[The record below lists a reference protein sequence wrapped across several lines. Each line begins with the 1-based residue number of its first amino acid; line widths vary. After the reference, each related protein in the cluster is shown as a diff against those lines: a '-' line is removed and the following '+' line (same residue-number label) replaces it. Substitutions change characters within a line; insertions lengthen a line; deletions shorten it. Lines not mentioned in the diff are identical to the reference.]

1 MTPTAIF
8 LRFVRPYL
16 RRLAVSLVLTI
27 LITLIA
33 LLPPLI
39 IKVIVDECIG
49 EGKWQWFPLAILAGF
64 TIPVLR
70 AGVAFLNRYMLIG
83 ISQRIILDI
92 RMAMYR
98 HLQKLSLNYFA
109 GTTTGAITE
118 RLMSDVNTVRNIV
131 TGTTITMVH
140 DVMQCGLGL
149 VFMFWLNWRMTL
161 LALLVVP
168 LYILNFKIFIRY
180 IREANEKY
188 RLKMDEVASVLQER
202 IDGTTTVKVYNREE
216 AESER
221 FIEDTEETYS
231 LARRGHVLSTSFNR
245 TSFAI
250 TGLNWI
256 VVYCIGASMVVA
268 GQMSYGEVLAFCA
281 YAQGL
286 VQPAIRFSELVN
298 QFQDTLVSMERIGEI
313 LGADPAIKD
322 SDNPVR
328 LADPEGDIR
337 FENVTFA
344 YKEGQ
349 PVLHNIDLHIPAG
362 KTVAFVGHTGCG
374 KTTLATL
381 LYRFYDVSGGR
392 IVLDGHDL
400 RDIRLRDLRRHI
412 GIVLQDS
419 ILFNDTI
426 YNNIAFGKPEATMEE
441 VIEASRIAEIHKVVE
456 TFPDGYETL
465 IGEDGIKLTSGQKQ
479 RLAIARAILKDPSVL
494 ILDEATSSLDSESER
509 LIQRALERVMV
520 RRTTIVIAHRLSTI
534 ESADCI
540 VVIDDGRIVETGT
553 HDELLKHVGGAYY
566 TLYHK
571 QFEGAA

>member
-8 LRFVRPYL
+8 LRFVRPYI
-16 RRLAVSLVLTI
+16 RRLSVSLTLTI
-27 LITLIA
+27 VGTIIA
-33 LLPPLI
+33 LIPPLI

-64 TIPVLR
+64 TIPFLR
-70 AGVAFLNRYMLIG
+70 AGVTFFNRYMLIG

-131 TGTTITMVH
+131 TGTTIRMAN
-140 DVMQCGLGL
+140 DIMQCGLGL

-180 IREANEKY
+180 IREANAKY
-188 RLKMDEVASVLQER
+188 RLKMDEVASILQER

-221 FIEDTEETYS
+221 FVEDTEETYT

-298 QFQDTLVSMERIGEI
+298 QFQDTLVSMERIGEV

-381 LYRFYDVSGGR
+381 LYRFYDVSEGR
-392 IVLDGHDL
+392 ITLDGHDL

-441 VIEASRIAEIHKVVE
+441 VVEASRIAEIHKVVE

-509 LIQRALERVMV
+509 LIQRALERVMSQ
-520 RRTTIVIAHRLSTI
+520 RTTIVIAHRLSTI